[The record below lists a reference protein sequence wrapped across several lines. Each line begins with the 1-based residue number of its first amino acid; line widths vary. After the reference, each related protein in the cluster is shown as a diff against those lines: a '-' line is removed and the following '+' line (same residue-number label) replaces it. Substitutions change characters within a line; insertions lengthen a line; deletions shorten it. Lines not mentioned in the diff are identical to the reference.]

1 MFIQIIQGKCSRPD
15 ELRTVL
21 DRWTDE
27 LAPGAAG
34 WLGGTYG
41 LTDDGMFVGVVRF
54 ESREA
59 AMANAARPEQGAWW
73 SEAEQ
78 CFDGPV
84 EFHDCEDVSLLFDGG
99 SDQAGFV
106 QVVRGK
112 VEDPE
117 RFKALMG
124 RDTDMLH
131 QARPDIIGATL
142 AMESDGTFTETIAFT
157 DEESARRGEAQQQMP
172 DDMRAEWDATVGDL
186 QFMDLHRP
194 WFASAR

>member
-1 MFIQIIQGKCSRPD
+1 MFIQIIQGRCSRPD
-15 ELRTVL
+15 ELRRQL
-21 DRWTDE
+21 DHWTTE

-41 LTDDGMFVGVVRF
+41 LTDDGVFIGVVRF

-59 AMANAARPEQGAWW
+59 AMANGTRPEQGAWW
-73 SEAEQ
+73 SETEQ

-84 EFHDCEDVSLLFDGG
+84 EFHDCDDVTLLFDGG

-106 QVVRGK
+106 QIVRGK
-112 VEDPE
+112 VEDPA

-131 QARPDIIGATL
+131 EARPDIIGGTL
-142 AMESDGTFTETIAFT
+142 AFEPDGTFTETIAFT
-157 DEESARRGEAQQQMP
+157 DEESARRGEAQSMP
-172 DDMRAEWDATVGDL
+172 EDMRAEWDATVRDL
-186 QFMDLHRP
+186 QFLDLHHP
-194 WFASAR
+194 WFSSAG